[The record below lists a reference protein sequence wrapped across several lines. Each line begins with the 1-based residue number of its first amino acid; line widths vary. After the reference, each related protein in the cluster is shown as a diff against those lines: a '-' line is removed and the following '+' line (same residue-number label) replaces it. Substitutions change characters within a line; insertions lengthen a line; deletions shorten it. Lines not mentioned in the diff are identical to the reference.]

1 MYKTVLKTLLLTILF
16 LYSSTIIAQSE
27 VIPLWP
33 DGAPGAISSP
43 KYTEET
49 QLDAQGQIRGYSK
62 VSLPLLSVYL
72 ADSTMANG
80 TSVVICPGGGYSH
93 LAIDKEGY
101 KVAKWLNTLGISAF
115 VLKYRLPND
124 KIMKDKTIGPL
135 QDAQEAMRIVRRNA
149 KKWGLDPNKV
159 GIMGFSAGG
168 HLASTLS
175 THYGDNIYPH
185 SGKISARP
193 DFSILVY
200 PVVSMEDGVTHQGS
214 KMSLLGENP
223 TLESIE

>member
-1 MYKTVLKTLLLTILF
+1 PQYM
-16 LYSSTIIAQSE
+16 
-27 VIPLWP
+27 
-33 DGAPGAISSP
+33 
-43 KYTEET
+43 EEA

-72 ADSTMANG
+72 AGSTKANG

-175 THYGDNIYPH
+175 THYNDDVYPQTD
-185 SGKISARP
+185 KISARP

-223 TLESIE
+223 TLESIEKYSNAKQIDSLTPPAFLLAATDDQVVPVENSIEYYLALKNH